1 MEWSEILHRAFGWV
15 SLHDKPKKIA
25 HAIPPTQNDNSLDL
39 NAEINAVKSRY
50 HIKLTVVKLN

>member
-1 MEWSEILHRAFGWV
+1 MECSEILHRAFGWV
-15 SLHDKPKKIA
+15 SLYDKPKKFVY
-25 HAIPPTQNDNSLDL
+25 AIPPTQNDDSLDL